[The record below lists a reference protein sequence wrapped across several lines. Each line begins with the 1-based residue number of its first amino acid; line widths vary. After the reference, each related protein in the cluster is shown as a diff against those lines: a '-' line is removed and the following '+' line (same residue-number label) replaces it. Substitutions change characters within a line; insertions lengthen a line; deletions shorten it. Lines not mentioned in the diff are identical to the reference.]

1 MAKVAHKLAA
11 KQIISLPPGLHSD
24 GGNLYVRARESGS
37 KQFVMIFRANGKQ
50 REMGLGGAG
59 PHGISLAQARA
70 QAEKIRAAL
79 REGRDPLQEKD
90 DESAVAQQVDN
101 GTPLFG
107 AFAESFIATKEG
119 GWRNEKHRAQWRMT
133 LTTYGAPLRD
143 KRVDEI
149 TTQDVERIL
158 APIWLTKNE
167 TARRLRGR
175 IETIL
180 NAARVQGHISVDR
193 ANPAR
198 FAGHLELILPK
209 FSAANRGHH
218 EAMRYG
224 MVPVFVAKL
233 REREGVTALALEFL
247 ILTAARTGEVIGM
260 PWGEVDFSASLWTIP
275 KTRMKGG
282 REHTVPLSDRA
293 VEILQRV
300 AALSSGQPDDFVFP
314 GQCRDQPLSN
324 MSMEML
330 LRRMKVDVTV
340 HGFRSSFRDWVGE
353 ETHFPSEVA
362 EAALAH
368 AVGSKTERA
377 YRRGSALAKRRELM
391 ESWAQFV
398 SGEQPDPDLGK

>member
-1 MAKVAHKLAA
+1 MAKVAHKLTA

-59 PHGISLAQARA
+59 PHGLTLAQARA

-101 GTPLFG
+101 GAPLFG

-119 GWRNEKHRAQWRMT
+119 GWKNEKHRAQWRMT
-133 LTTYGAPLRD
+133 LTTYAAPLRD

-175 IETIL
+175 IETVL

-218 EAMRYG
+218 EALPY
-224 MVPVFVAKL
+224 VDIPAFVARL
-233 REREGVTALALEFL
+233 SEREAVAALALEFL
-247 ILTAARTGEVIGM
+247 ILTAARSGEVIGM
-260 PWGEVDFSASLWTIP
+260 PWGEVDFSASLWTVP
-275 KTRMKGG
+275 KERMKGG
-282 REHTVPLSDRA
+282 REHRVPLSDRA
-293 VEILQRV
+293 IKILRRV
-300 AALSSGQPDDFVFP
+300 AGLSSQAPDQFVFQ
-314 GQCRDQPLSN
+314 GQRRDQPLSD
-324 MSMEML
+324 MALEML

-340 HGFRSSFRDWVGE
+340 HGFRSSFRDWTGDC
-353 ETHFPSEVA
+353 TAFPREVA

-368 AVGSKTERA
+368 AVGDKSEQA

-391 ESWAQFV
+391 DAWAEYC
-398 SGEQPDPDLGK
+398 GTARAAGAPA